1 MSASEGKLES
11 GFDLRVGNLSED
23 VRKND
28 VLRHVE
34 KQAKVSSI
42 NHYALASKNKRQ
54 GRTTGY
60 AFLHFPNDE
69 EAERAERAER
79 ALSGTMF
86 CRRPLLIARVPCRSK
101 DAANV
106 FIRLRASVIV
116 VRRGEYQSGTASPA
130 PAEPSTEKMSL
141 IITSVET
148 NCSFWAQM
156 SNDESKLQQLQKCLK
171 SWGPKTAAVQIPD
184 VGEIYG
190 AVFEEDSNWYR
201 CKLIQSEAGMDKIV
215 YIENE
220 LEIESRKLVV
230 LPESYSQIPAY
241 ARRYFLTGI
250 QIEETHSEEVYEM
263 LKSMSGDVIPSQ
275 CYFTPCD
282 FIPCMLFSRGNN
294 VANQL
299 IERGHT
305 HKLDLTAFGLQ
316 ALLHKVMWEREIFRN
331 EIKREKRSKAL
342 LQTQMQNI
350 IPEKFNKLAD
360 LLAELPSLRSVK
372 KHLDLLEKAYQVLVN
387 REEVIDP
394 DHITTLKEVEE
405 KLNVFTE
412 LQQKIGCCDDKSSLE
427 SMIKGRD
434 ESRLQLV
441 NSLQIFL
448 NVVSLMSMDERY
460 QKLQETKDLLLSF
473 SKGWNRIV
481 DPAPTLETALNQYQQ
496 WKVSCTKEFESLPE
510 KTDELV
516 HKLKTSMTS
525 WVNSRD
531 SESEASEEFRFALV
545 SEILQWLVRRYD
557 PNAELP
563 MDTDTEQ
570 DRVLFI
576 KSVAQFMA
584 TKAHIK
590 LNGKKLY
597 GADGYAVKELL
608 KIGSML
614 YDAMGSNQN
623 DRPGVKSATI
633 EQFDITSKTS
643 DLKLVRQLAS
653 EITEH
658 GSSLSALLKQEVEL
672 QEMRAAVIAR
682 SLELDKIVRE
692 LKTSTANQVHGKTR
706 ESVHRLENLAGDEA
720 NLEARIEKKKQ
731 ELERNQKRLKSL
743 QNVRPAFMDEYEK
756 LEGKLKRHHE
766 EYIERFRNL
775 TFREHQLKELNRK
788 EQEKLE
794 ATNLSLQEMQR
805 NAHSEPSSI
814 RRAISRRRIVF

>member
-34 KQAKVSSI
+34 KKAKVSSI
-42 NHYALASKNKRQ
+42 NHYALTWKDKRQ

-69 EAERAERAER
+69 EAERAERA
-79 ALSGTMF
+79 LSGTMF
-86 CRRPLLIARVPCRSK
+86 SRRPLLIARVPCRSK

-184 VGEIYG
+184 VEQIYG
-190 AVFEEDSNWYR
+190 PVFEEDSNWYR
-201 CKLIQSEAGMDKIV
+201 CKLIQSEAGMDKVV
-215 YIENE
+215 YIDYGNE
-220 LEIESRKLVV
+220 LEIESVKLVV
-230 LPESYSQIPAY
+230 LPESYSQISAY

-263 LKSMSGDVIPSQ
+263 LKSMSGDVISSQ

-282 FIPCMLFSRGNN
+282 IIPCMLFSRGNN

-299 IERGHT
+299 IERGHA
-305 HKLDLTAFGLQ
+305 HKLDLTAFAVLR
-316 ALLHKVMWEREIFRN
+316 KVMWEREIFRN

-360 LLAELPSLRSVK
+360 LLAELPSLRRSVK

-394 DHITTLKEVEE
+394 DHMTTLKEVEE
-405 KLNVFTE
+405 KLNVFKE

-427 SMIKGRD
+427 SMIKSRD
-434 ESRLQLV
+434 ESHLHLV

-448 NVVSLMSMDERY
+448 NVVSLMSMDERH

-570 DRVLFI
+570 DCVLFI
-576 KSVAQFMA
+576 KSVAQFIA

-608 KIGSML
+608 KIASML

-623 DRPGVKSATI
+623 DRPGVKSAII
-633 EQFDITSKTS
+633 EQFDITGKTS

-672 QEMRAAVIAR
+672 QEMRVAVIAR
-682 SLELDKIVRE
+682 SLELDKIVRA
-692 LKTSTANQVHGKTR
+692 LKTSTSNQVHGKTR

-743 QNVRPAFMDEYEK
+743 QNVIPAFMDEYEK
-756 LEGKLKRHHE
+756 LEAKLKRHYE

-775 TFREHQLKELNRK
+775 TFREHQLKELNRI

-814 RRAISRRRIVF
+814 SRRRIVF